1 MRTIV
6 LPLSPAYDRAIYSSL
21 IQQGLCA
28 LLALLML
35 DLGQTARVCGITM
48 VAFWTAA
55 TIVMLRRPRT
65 PTWTDRAFLRWG
77 FVPLFAAALV
87 LARFIGD

>member
-6 LPLSPAYDRAIYSSL
+6 LPLSSDYDRAIHSTL
-21 IQQGLCA
+21 IQQVLCA
-28 LLALLML
+28 VLSLLML

-48 VAFWTAA
+48 VAYWSAA
-55 TIVMLRRPRT
+55 AIVMLRRPRT

-87 LARFIGD
+87 LARSVGD